1 MRCPFCRNMDD
12 RVIDSRLSK
21 DGDLIRRRRECAHC
35 QRRFTTYERVEETL
49 PLVIKKDG
57 RRELFDRGK
66 ILNGLQKACEKR
78 PISVTVL
85 EKLIERIEQR
95 LQESGER
102 EVLSREIGEQ
112 IMLELQSLD
121 EVAYVRFASVYRSFK
136 DVNEFM
142 SEVKELL
149 EKGQKNKKEALG
161 AIASRRI
168 RFHMTEDERYMRLA
182 LSLARKGLGT
192 TSPNPM
198 VGAVVVK
205 GKTIVG
211 QGIPSSRGRAPR
223 RNPGPP
229 PGRGEGSGSDA
240 LSQLGAL

>member
-1 MRCPFCRNMDD
+1 MDD

-66 ILNGLQKACEKR
+66 ILTGLQKACEKR
-78 PISVTVL
+78 PISVTIL

-112 IMLELQSLD
+112 IMQELQNLD

-142 SEVKELL
+142 NEVKELL
-149 EKGQKNKKEALG
+149 EKGQKNKKE
-161 AIASRRI
+161 
-168 RFHMTEDERYMRLA
+168 
-182 LSLARKGLGT
+182 
-192 TSPNPM
+192 
-198 VGAVVVK
+198 
-205 GKTIVG
+205 
-211 QGIPSSRGRAPR
+211 
-223 RNPGPP
+223 
-229 PGRGEGSGSDA
+229 
-240 LSQLGAL
+240 